1 MSAEA
6 RATALGFLAILS
18 WALLALLTVASGA
31 VPPFQLAALC
41 FAIGAAAGFADMA
54 RRGAGIGRAMAQ
66 PGRVWLLGVGGIF
79 GYHFLYFTALRN
91 APPAQAGLIAYLWP
105 LLIVVFSGLLPG
117 QRLRAGHVG
126 GALLAFGGAALLLTP
141 QAASLSP
148 AHTVGYLAA
157 SACALVWSSYSVL
170 SRVVGTAPTDTVAG
184 FCLVSAVLAALCHLA
199 LETTHWPQNAVQWL
213 AVLALGLGPVGGAF
227 YVWDIGVKRGD
238 LQLLGVAS
246 YAAPLLSTL
255 ALVLSG
261 AADATPRLWAA
272 AVLITGGAALA
283 AFASARRRVA

>member
-1 MSAEA
+1 MSAGA

-18 WALLALLTVASGA
+18 WALLALLTVVSGA

-117 QRLRAGHVG
+117 QRLRAGHVA
-126 GALLAFGGAALLLTP
+126 GALLAFGGAALLLAP

-148 AHTVGYLAA
+148 AHGVGYLAA
-157 SACALVWSSYSVL
+157 SACALVWSGYSVL

-184 FCLVSAVLAALCHLA
+184 FCLVSAALAVLCHLA
-199 LETTHWPQNAVQWL
+199 LETTHWPQDAVQWL
-213 AVLALGLGPVGGAF
+213 AVLALGETVPGCPWGEAGFCISRISRMTWSSPGPSISSMA
-227 YVWDIGVKRGD
+227 
-238 LQLLGVAS
+238 
-246 YAAPLLSTL
+246 
-255 ALVLSG
+255 
-261 AADATPRLWAA
+261 
-272 AVLITGGAALA
+272 
-283 AFASARRRVA
+283 